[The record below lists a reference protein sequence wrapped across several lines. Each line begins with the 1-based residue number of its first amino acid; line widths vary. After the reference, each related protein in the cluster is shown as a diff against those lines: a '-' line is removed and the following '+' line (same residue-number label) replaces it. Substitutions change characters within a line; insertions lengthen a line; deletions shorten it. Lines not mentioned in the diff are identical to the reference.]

1 MCGRY
6 TLARGEEII
15 EIVPNITVKEDL
27 RDLVGRWNIAPSQ
40 DILVIANRLDDQT
53 RNLAAEPMRWGLVP
67 SWAKDPSIGNKMI
80 NARAET
86 LPQKPA
92 FRKALERRR
101 CIIPADGFYEWRKS
115 PAAAGRAKG
124 RSAARTPLY
133 IRMKDGHPF
142 AFAGLWETW
151 RDEKGDILKSC
162 TIITTG
168 PNELMSTIHD
178 RMPVI
183 LPREA
188 VLDWLDPAPRDPDE
202 MAAWLKPYP
211 ADEMEA
217 YPVSRNVN
225 SPKNEGRELIACVDS
240 PTAEDLPELPAP
252 TSSRAR
258 RNSTPLRRPDDN
270 QGTLF

>member
-15 EIVPNITVKEDL
+15 EIVPNVTIKEDL

-40 DILVIANRLDDQT
+40 DILVVANRLDDDAHT
-53 RNLAAEPMRWGLVP
+53 LAAEPMRWGLVP
-67 SWAKDPSIGNKMI
+67 SWAKDPAIGNKMI

-86 LPQKPA
+86 LAHKPA

-115 PAAAGRAKG
+115 PPGGKAVAK
-124 RSAARTPLY
+124 TPLY

-151 RDEKGDILKSC
+151 RDEKGEILKSC

-188 VLDWLDPAPRDPDE
+188 VLDWLDPAPRDPE
-202 MAAWLKPYP
+202 QMAAWLKPYP

-225 SPKNEGRELIACVDS
+225 SPKNEGRDLITCVES
-240 PTAEDLPELPAP
+240 PAADDAREPPPAP
-252 TSSRAR
+252 KRGRNSSRA
-258 RNSTPLRRPDDN
+258 SPPDDN